1 MAKYS
6 DRIVSS
12 LRVGEKLKK
21 LREAKG
27 ITRPE
32 LSAKTGMH
40 KQTIFQ
46 LEKFHRDPKL
56 STLYSYAYGLD
67 ITLGQLIQK
76 LESEEL

>member
-6 DRIVSS
+6 DQIIAH

-21 LREAKG
+21 FREAAG

-32 LSAKTGMH
+32 LSKRTGLH

-56 STLYSYAYGLD
+56 STLYSYAYGLG
-67 ITLGQLIQK
+67 ISINVLLQR
-76 LESEEL
+76 LESEDI